1 MLTINY
7 CYTGMCFLERYGR
20 SRGEKKEGQ
29 GWSSSSAWP
38 LYYEGQQTATVVLGR
53 TKEAFKLNEFKG
65 SYSTLNG
72 NSAFNSAVSL
82 WLLEGPQ
89 AVQ

>member
-20 SRGEKKEGQ
+20 SRGEKKGGQ

-38 LYYEGQQTATVVLGR
+38 LYYEGQQTASSRPNKRGVQAEWIQGQLFYIER
-53 TKEAFKLNEFKG
+53 EF
-65 SYSTLNG
+65 S
-72 NSAFNSAVSL
+72 V
-82 WLLEGPQ
+82 
-89 AVQ
+89 